1 MRVSQHHD
9 PFPTMHRQNY
19 DLIVFDWDG
28 TLMDSTAAITGAIQQ
43 ACSDMGLPVPSRE
56 AASYVIGLGL
66 EDALRHAAPDLPHA
80 DYPRLAAAYRR
91 HYFALDAQLT
101 LFDGVLDLLH
111 ALKAAGYNLAVAT
124 GKSRLGLSRAMDR
137 PEFRGLFDATRT
149 ADETFSKPHPAMLH
163 EIMAELAS
171 PPQRTVMIGDT
182 THDLQMARNA
192 SCQGIGVTYGAHG
205 SEQLL
210 ALQPVALLHSVA
222 ELHGYLAQHG

>member
-1 MRVSQHHD
+1 
-9 PFPTMHRQNY
+9 MHRQNY

-43 ACSDMGLPVPSRE
+43 ACGDMGLAVPSRE

-80 DYPRLAAAYRR
+80 DYPRLAAAYRK
-91 HYFALDAQLT
+91 HYFALDGQLV
-101 LFDGVLDLLH
+101 LFDGALALLH
-111 ALKAAGYNLAVAT
+111 ELKSAGYNLAVAT
-124 GKSRLGLSRAMDR
+124 GKSRVGLSRAMDR
-137 PEFRGLFDATRT
+137 PELRGLFDTTRT

-171 PPQRTVMIGDT
+171 PPRRTVMVGDT

-192 SCQGIGVTYGAHG
+192 ECDAIGVSYGAHDIA
-205 SEQLL
+205 QLESL
-210 ALQPVALLHSVA
+210 TPAGLVHSVA
-222 ELHGYLAQHG
+222 ELRGYLAEHG

>member
-1 MRVSQHHD
+1 
-9 PFPTMHRQNY
+9 MHRQNY

-43 ACSDMGLPVPSRE
+43 ACGDMGLAVPSRE

-80 DYPRLAAAYRR
+80 DYPRLAAAYRK
-91 HYFALDAQLT
+91 HYFALDGQLV
-101 LFDGVLDLLH
+101 LFDGALALLH
-111 ALKAAGYNLAVAT
+111 ELKSAGYNLAVAT
-124 GKSRLGLSRAMDR
+124 GKSRIGLSRAMDR
-137 PEFRGLFDATRT
+137 PELRGLFDATRT

-171 PPQRTVMIGDT
+171 PPRRTVMVGDT

-192 SCQGIGVTYGAHG
+192 ECDAIGVSYGAHDIA
-205 SEQLL
+205 QLESL
-210 ALQPVALLHSVA
+210 APAGLVHSVA
-222 ELHGYLAQHG
+222 ELRVYLAEHG

>member
-1 MRVSQHHD
+1 
-9 PFPTMHRQNY
+9 MHRQNY

-43 ACSDMGLPVPSRE
+43 ACGDMGLAVPSRE

-80 DYPRLAAAYRR
+80 DYPRLAAAYRK
-91 HYFALDAQLT
+91 HYFALDGQLV
-101 LFDGVLDLLH
+101 LFDGALALLH
-111 ALKAAGYNLAVAT
+111 ELKSAGYNLAVAT
-124 GKSRLGLSRAMDR
+124 GKSRVGLSRAMDR
-137 PEFRGLFDATRT
+137 PELRGLFDTTRT

-171 PPQRTVMIGDT
+171 PPRRTVMVGDT

-192 SCQGIGVTYGAHG
+192 ECDAIGVSYGAHDIAHLE
-205 SEQLL
+205 SL
-210 ALQPVALLHSVA
+210 APAGLVHSVA
-222 ELHGYLAQHG
+222 ELRGYLAEHG

>member
-1 MRVSQHHD
+1 
-9 PFPTMHRQNY
+9 MHRQNY

-43 ACSDMGLPVPSRE
+43 ACGDMGLAVPSRE

-80 DYPRLAAAYRR
+80 DYPRLAAAYRK
-91 HYFALDAQLT
+91 HYFALDGQLV
-101 LFDGVLDLLH
+101 LFDGALALLH
-111 ALKAAGYNLAVAT
+111 ELKSAGYSLAVAT
-124 GKSRLGLSRAMDR
+124 GKSRVGLSRAMDR
-137 PEFRGLFDATRT
+137 PELRGLFDTTRT

-171 PPQRTVMIGDT
+171 PPRRTVMVGDT

-192 SCQGIGVTYGAHG
+192 ECDAIGVSYGAHDIA
-205 SEQLL
+205 QLESL
-210 ALQPVALLHSVA
+210 TPAGLVHSVA
-222 ELHGYLAQHG
+222 ELRGYLAEHG

>member
-1 MRVSQHHD
+1 
-9 PFPTMHRQNY
+9 MHRQNY

-43 ACSDMGLPVPSRE
+43 ACGDMGLPVPSRE

-80 DYPRLAAAYRR
+80 DYPRLAAAYRK
-91 HYFALDAQLT
+91 HYFALDGQLV
-101 LFDGVLDLLH
+101 LFDGALALLH
-111 ALKAAGYNLAVAT
+111 ELKSAGYNLAVAT
-124 GKSRLGLSRAMDR
+124 GKSRVGLSRAMDR
-137 PEFRGLFDATRT
+137 PELRGLFDTTRT

-171 PPQRTVMIGDT
+171 PPRRTVMVGDT

-192 SCQGIGVTYGAHG
+192 ECDAIGVSYGAHDIA
-205 SEQLL
+205 QLESL
-210 ALQPVALLHSVA
+210 TPAALVHSVA
-222 ELHGYLAQHG
+222 ELRGYLAEHG